1 MTFHLMFRN
10 LSGLHCCLFVKVLL
24 LLLSS
29 NLFILAQVLCFVNNF
44 FQDFLFF
51 SAASLSS
58 RSCRLPWKTK
68 SSFGSLL
75 DLSRQSPLASY
86 QMFSHLSTPFSRN
99 FHFLFHLTELALS
112 GSFSNSNP
120 LRCPSLPFPSASV
133 LTAVPSC
140 LLSLS
145 FLTHAPVSDLSS
157 TWAELTLLLR
167 SLFGS
172 SFSFSLSRWAL
183 VYNTKSCCICQQL
196 FANFL
201 NLFFRI

>member
-1 MTFHLMFRN
+1 MRWPFISYLGIFQGCIAVYLSRFR
-10 LSGLHCCLFVKVLL
+10 CC
-24 LLLSS
+24 
-29 NLFILAQVLCFVNNF
+29 
-44 FQDFLFF
+44 F
-51 SAASLSS
+51 SAATCSSYHKSFALSTTFFKIFYFS
-58 RSCRLPWKTK
+58 QLPLWA
-68 SSFGSLL
+68 
-75 DLSRQSPLASY
+75 LAPAGCLEK
-86 QMFSHLSTPFSRN
+86 QNHLSALFSIPLVNRLWHLTKCFHICQHLFSRN

-133 LTAVPSC
+133 LTAVPSRP
-140 LLSLS
+140 LSLS

-172 SFSFSLSRWAL
+172 SFSFLLSRRAL

-196 FANFL
+196 F
-201 NLFFRI
+201 

>member
-86 QMFSHLSTPFSRN
+86 QMFSHLSTPF
-99 FHFLFHLTELALS
+99 FKKF
-112 GSFSNSNP
+112 
-120 LRCPSLPFPSASV
+120 
-133 LTAVPSC
+133 
-140 LLSLS
+140 
-145 FLTHAPVSDLSS
+145 
-157 TWAELTLLLR
+157 
-167 SLFGS
+167 
-172 SFSFSLSRWAL
+172 SFSFSPYGARSVRFLFQLQSLTMSLASVPFRFRSHRCAFPSAFAFVPDTRSSIWSLFHLSWTYASPPITLRFFVFIFAL
-183 VYNTKSCCICQQL
+183 SSSACL
-196 FANFL
+196 
-201 NLFFRI
+201 